1 MLIKQFNQ
9 YAESIKPLLR
19 KALTSATGVGEA
31 LVPQKLEQIVTN
43 TIIRLSPEFALI
55 EAEYDAQKLHEFNR
69 VTGLGAAGG
78 AMGEGAVTPTRNS
91 TYERNA
97 TVTLKN
103 IRRKGAVTNFLQD
116 ASQKYIDSAATE
128 MENVIRAHVYDLNF
142 YNLFGN
148 AVANPYEYS
157 GWDKAIS
164 SNRFDFAGAVPSN
177 LRHLDKMIDAS
188 NRKGGMRHKRAF
200 IMTPEQLSLSSALL
214 ANVRLNQGLVG
225 NMSQVDIN
233 GGWRLNAYR
242 DIPILESTYM
252 GGIGAD
258 TMGSVTPTAGGTG
271 TGTLSDGT
279 YHFIV
284 TKYTVNGESIPT
296 SDISITLSGGGSTQ
310 KILLSFTAD
319 PNAYKYRIYYS
330 TSSSGHTLIDERC
343 GFTYDADGTITGVI
357 DSMTVLSV
365 AASANITTAMQADKP
380 PTVVSSVNPEPIYLI
395 DFDKFQGMGK
405 FAYTHSQGNRVDGL
419 VSIKPLAETDDFLPF
434 LVKTYGA
441 IVDAFE
447 ATSCVYR
454 NVRAA

>member
-19 KALTSATGVGEA
+19 KALSSAAGQGEA

-43 TIIRLSPEFALI
+43 TVIRLSPEFALI

-69 VTGLGAAGG
+69 VTSLGAAGG

-97 TVTLKN
+97 TITLKN

-116 ASQKYIDSAATE
+116 ASQKYIDAAATE

-148 AVANPYEYS
+148 AEANPYEYT
-157 GWDKAIS
+157 GWDKFITT
-164 SNRFDFAGAVPSN
+164 NRFDFGGAVPSN

-188 NRKGGMRHKRAF
+188 NRKGAMRHKRAF
-200 IMTPEQLSLSSALL
+200 IMTPEQLSLTSALL

-242 DIPILESTYM
+242 DIPILESTFM

-258 TMGSVTPTAGGTG
+258 AKVVVTPTAGGTG
-271 TGTLSDGT
+271 TGTLSNGT

-284 TKYTVNGESIPT
+284 TKFTVNGESVA
-296 SDISITLSGGGSTQ
+296 SDDISITLSGGGSAQ
-310 KILLSFTAD
+310 KILLSFTTD

-330 TSSSGHTLIDERC
+330 TTSSGHTLIDEKTN
-343 GFTYDADGTITGVI
+343 FTYDADGTITGTI
-357 DSMTVLSV
+357 SSMTVLSV
-365 AASANITTAMQADKP
+365 AASANITSAMAADKP

-405 FAYTHSQGNRVDGL
+405 VAYTHSQGNRVDGL

-434 LVKTYGA
+434 LVKSYLGL
-441 IVDAFE
+441 IPSFE
-447 ATSCVYR
+447 ATSAVYR